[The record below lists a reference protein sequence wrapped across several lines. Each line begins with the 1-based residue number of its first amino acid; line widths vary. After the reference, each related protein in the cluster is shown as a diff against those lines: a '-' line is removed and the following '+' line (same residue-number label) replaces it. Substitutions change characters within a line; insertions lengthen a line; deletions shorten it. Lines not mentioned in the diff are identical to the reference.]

1 MVISFFCC
9 TFAPANKQQG
19 TLADRLGNGLQN
31 RVEQFDSARYLFSQS
46 ASVVLQPCG
55 FFYPQISTDI
65 IFYWIITDFILFFGT
80 EIHSFFLKVTAL
92 LRDWNGLI
100 CLKAI
105 LKYRHGSLT
114 LVKKSVLI
122 CANLWTK
129 KLSGKENCELAPAS
143 RNHEVPWL
151 YQCGAKSRVFEKA
164 VSIRAKKHSPV
175 PIIFNLHTE
184 KVQLIINTDCS

>member
-1 MVISFFCC
+1 MISFFCC

-65 IFYWIITDFILFFGT
+65 IFYWIITDFILFFWHGNPQL
-80 EIHSFFLKVTAL
+80 FLKVTAL
-92 LRDWNGLI
+92 LRDGNGLI

-122 CANLWTK
+122 YANLWTK
-129 KLSGKENCELAPAS
+129 NSVEKKTVNLRQQAVTTKCRGYINAEP
-143 RNHEVPWL
+143 
-151 YQCGAKSRVFEKA
+151 KA
-164 VSIRAKKHSPV
+164 VSLKKPCLSV
-175 PIIFNLHTE
+175 PKSIHP
-184 KVQLIINTDCS
+184 CP